1 MIGALRE
8 WLTSIVVV
16 TLLLS
21 VVQALVPEG
30 SIRRVA
36 SFVGGLILLAV
47 LMRPVL
53 GTDLERLQLD
63 LGGYEQELKNAR
75 EELASSRETEL
86 TERIEE
92 RTAAYISDKADAL
105 GLKVAVRVEATTGPD
120 GVSLPEKVEL
130 TGPYSRELADFMTR
144 ELGIPA
150 ERQVWHERKN

>member
-21 VVQALVPEG
+21 VAQTLVPEG

-36 SFVGGLILLAV
+36 SFVGGLILLAA
-47 LMRPVL
+47 LLRPVL
-53 GTDLERLQLD
+53 GTDLERMRLD
-63 LGGYEQELKNAR
+63 LNGYEQALQEAR
-75 EELASSRETEL
+75 EELVSSRETEL

>member
-21 VVQALVPEG
+21 VAQTLVPER

-36 SFVGGLILLAV
+36 SFVGGLILLAA
-47 LMRPVL
+47 LLRPVL

-105 GLKVAVRVEATTGPD
+105 GLKVAVRVEAATGPD

>member
-21 VVQALVPEG
+21 VAQTLVPEG

-36 SFVGGLILLAV
+36 SFVGGLILMAV
-47 LMRPVL
+47 LLRPVL

-105 GLKVAVRVEATTGPD
+105 GLKVAVRVEAATGPD
-120 GVSLPEKVEL
+120 GVSLSEKVEL

-144 ELGIPA
+144 ELSIPA

>member
-21 VVQALVPEG
+21 VAQTLVPEG

-47 LMRPVL
+47 LLRPVL

-75 EELASSRETEL
+75 EELASSRETEM

-105 GLKVAVRVEATTGPD
+105 GLKVAVRVEAATGPD

>member
-1 MIGALRE
+1 MA
-8 WLTSIVVV
+8 
-16 TLLLS
+16 
-21 VVQALVPEG
+21 
-30 SIRRVA
+30 
-36 SFVGGLILLAV
+36 
-47 LMRPVL
+47 
-53 GTDLERLQLD
+53 
-63 LGGYEQELKNAR
+63 
-75 EELASSRETEL
+75 
-86 TERIEE
+86 ERIAE

>member
-21 VVQALVPEG
+21 VVQTLVPEG

>member
-1 MIGALRE
+1 MIGALLE

-21 VVQALVPEG
+21 VAQTLVPEG

-47 LMRPVL
+47 LLRPVL
-53 GTDLERLQLD
+53 GTDLERLRLD
-63 LGGYEQELKNAR
+63 LDGYEQALQEARQEL
-75 EELASSRETEL
+75 SSSGETEL

-105 GLKVAVRVEATTGPD
+105 GLEVTVRVETDLGDD
-120 GVSLPEKVEL
+120 GVPVPSAAEV